1 MTILVVGEN
10 GQLAQSLV
18 AAAKTLGLP
27 LATTGRP
34 RLDLSDKDG
43 VSGALEEAL
52 AAVQPSIVI
61 NAAAYTAVD
70 RAEAE
75 PELAFAIN
83 AQAVED
89 IGRVCNQHAIP
100 TLHISTD
107 YVFDGQKREPYSE
120 ADVATPLGAYGRSKF
135 AGEEAL
141 RQSNPRHVIVR
152 TAWLHS
158 PFGSNFLKTMLR
170 LATERTEL
178 SVVDDQR
185 GNPTY
190 APHLAAALL
199 QIAHRVA
206 QQPDDEMWGTYHAVG
221 TGEATWFEFAREIF
235 AQSGRRGLPVPTL
248 RPITTAQYPTVAT
261 RPANSRLD
269 CTLLRERFGIA
280 LPPWQQGVEECVN
293 QLTRRAEKQ

>member
-10 GQLAQSLV
+10 GQLARSLV
-18 AAAKTLGLP
+18 AAATTLGLP
-27 LATTGRP
+27 LATIGRP

-43 VSGALEEAL
+43 ISGALEEAL

-75 PELAFAIN
+75 LELAFAIN

-100 TLHISTD
+100 ILHISTD
-107 YVFDGQKREPYSE
+107 YVFDGRKREPYSE
-120 ADVATPLGAYGRSKF
+120 VDVAAPLGAYGRSKF

-170 LATERTEL
+170 LAGERTEL
-178 SVVDDQR
+178 SVVDDQH

-199 QIAHRVA
+199 DIAQHAAER
-206 QQPDDEMWGTYHAVG
+206 PDDKMWGTYHAVG

-248 RPITTAQYPTVAT
+248 RPIATAQYPTAAT

-293 QLTRRAEKQ
+293 QLARRPEKQ